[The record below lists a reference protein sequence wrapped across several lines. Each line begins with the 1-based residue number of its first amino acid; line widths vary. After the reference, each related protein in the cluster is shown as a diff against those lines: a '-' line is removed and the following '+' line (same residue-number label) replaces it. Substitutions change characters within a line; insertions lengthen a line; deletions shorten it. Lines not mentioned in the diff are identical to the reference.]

1 MFFAELFCG
10 CSNDENSQ
18 DNQAETHRV
27 GNHSEIYRLVLTK
40 QKVKDCFNLVLKF
53 YRNILWCK
61 NKDFSKERPT
71 IIASKFPIPVDLSY
85 KLESNSAIEIDL
97 KCD

>member
-1 MFFAELFCG
+1 MVG
-10 CSNDENSQ
+10 
-18 DNQAETHRV
+18 ETVTRQR
-27 GNHSEIYRLVLTK
+27 GRR
-40 QKVKDCFNLVLKF
+40 DFLKGE
-53 YRNILWCK
+53 LWCK

-85 KLESNSAIEIDL
+85 KLESNSAIEVDL